1 MASKTSE
8 FYKNNP
14 ESAEK
19 HREYERK
26 RNREPGRKEYRKKHA
41 QARVAL
47 GLKPGD
53 KRDASATKSG
63 GFTVECRSKNRAR
76 QGANGKSTKK

>member
-8 FYKNNP
+8 FYKKNP
-14 ESAEK
+14 AAAEK

-26 RNREPGRKEYRKKHA
+26 RNKQSGRAEYRRKHA
-41 QARVAL
+41 AARVEL

-53 KRDASATKSG
+53 KRDASATKGG
-63 GFTVECRSKNRAR
+63 GFTVESRKKNRGR

>member
-1 MASKTSE
+1 MPSKTSIY
-8 FYKNNP
+8 YKNNP
-14 ESAEK
+14 EAAEK

-26 RNREPGRKEYRKKHA
+26 RNKEPGRAEYRKKHA
-41 QARVAL
+41 AARVAL

-53 KRDASATKSG
+53 TNDASCKKRG
-63 GFTVECRSKNRAR
+63 GFTAEARSTNRGR

>member
-8 FYKNNP
+8 FYKKNP
-14 ESAEK
+14 KAAEK

-26 RNREPGRKEYRKKHA
+26 RNKEPGRAAYRKRHA

-53 KRDASATKSG
+53 KQDASATKSG
-63 GFTVECRSKNRAR
+63 KFVKESRAKNRGR

>member
-14 ESAEK
+14 EAAEK

-26 RNREPGRKEYRKKHA
+26 RNREPGRKEYRRKHA
-41 QARVAL
+41 AARVAL

-53 KRDASATKSG
+53 TADASATKNG
-63 GFTVECRSKNRAR
+63 GFTKENRSTNRGR
-76 QGANGKSTKK
+76 QGANGKTTKK

>member
-14 ESAEK
+14 EAAEK
-19 HREYERK
+19 HRAYERK
-26 RNREPGRKEYRKKHA
+26 RNREPGRKEYRRKHA
-41 QARVAL
+41 AARVAL

-53 KRDASATKSG
+53 KEDASATKSG
-63 GFTVECRSKNRAR
+63 GFSKENRSKNRAR